1 MTNDSD
7 EKQPNRPPQADKPGE
22 TPAPSSDAAAEKP
35 QAAGEAK
42 PPAPPAPAKPAAPAA
57 PPVAQTR
64 AAAGAPA
71 APGAPA
77 AAKPAAPAAAKPAG
91 PPPPPKEA
99 PPKPVPLENDLVK
112 RYKARFGGA
121 ILEAWLDRK
130 QAILVTCAATGCWRS
145 RCTRRDEEKF
155 DYLVDLT
162 AVDWP
167 KREKRFDLVLNLYSF
182 PKNERLRIKAPLA
195 EDEPVPSV
203 ESVWPTA
210 NWLEREVYDMFGIV
224 FEGHP
229 NLKRL
234 LLPEEWQ
241 GYPLRKDYDIL
252 AAGRSLGARK
262 PGHRERAIAAMAERR
277 RITVGAARTSRPPF
291 SAPTK
296 SSSTWGRSTLRR
308 TACCA

>member
-7 EKQPNRPPQADKPGE
+7 EKQPDRPPQADKPGE
-22 TPAPSSDAAAEKP
+22 TPGASSDAAAEKP
-35 QAAGEAK
+35 QATGEAK
-42 PPAPPAPAKPAAPAA
+42 PPAPSPPAPAKPAAPAA
-57 PPVAQTR
+57 PP
-64 AAAGAPA
+64 AAGATPPKPAAPA

-77 AAKPAAPAAAKPAG
+77 AAKPAAPAANKPAG
-91 PPPPPKEA
+91 PPPPPKE
-99 PPKPVPLENDLVK
+99 PPLKPAPLENDLVK

-130 QAILVTCAATGCWRS
+130 QAILVISPDRLLEIAQYT
-145 RCTRRDEEKF
+145 RDEEKF

-167 KREKRFDLVLNLYSF
+167 KREKRFDLVLILYSF
-182 PKNERLRIKAPLA
+182 AKNERLRIKALVA
-195 EDEPVPSV
+195 ENEPVSTV

-224 FEGHP
+224 FEGHS

-252 AAGRSLGARK
+252 QQDEDWVRENLGIES
-262 PGHRERAIAAMAERR
+262 GQ
-277 RITVGAARTSRPPF
+277 
-291 SAPTK
+291 
-296 SSSTWGRSTLRR
+296 
-308 TACCA
+308 